1 MQWIHI
7 VRNYNNLLETENSDG
22 GLSTAAAVGITFTLT
37 LLFSISCTLLMGYI
51 AYKMKLTTAK
61 NETKQNNAIVTDTT
75 IPKDFTTKIKT
86 SNCNNG
92 VYEYPENSSPAMGI
106 VRYQDTP
113 VTRMQAN
120 PAYSMESFDRSAKSS
135 VYENV
140 K

>member
-1 MQWIHI
+1 
-7 VRNYNNLLETENSDG
+7 
-22 GLSTAAAVGITFTLT
+22 
-37 LLFSISCTLLMGYI
+37 
-51 AYKMKLTTAK
+51 MKLPNAK

-75 IPKDFTTKIKT
+75 IPKDFTTK

-140 K
+140 

>member
-1 MQWIHI
+1 M
-7 VRNYNNLLETENSDG
+7 V
-22 GLSTAAAVGITFTLT
+22 
-37 LLFSISCTLLMGYI
+37 YI
-51 AYKMKLTTAK
+51 AYKINLPTAK
-61 NETKQNNAIVTDTT
+61 NETKGNSTIVIDTT
-75 IPKDFTTKIKT
+75 IPKVSTTKRKT
-86 SNCNNG
+86 SKCNNG
-92 VYEYPENSSPAMGI
+92 DYEYPENCNPAMGI